1 MQERYHSQRVRRV
14 GKKCKIGNE
23 LVLGGNLKV
32 VTGFGL
38 SVTHGILLHPHE
50 SSILVRLGIGVA
62 LLQRIQ
68 MIVVFLQL
76 VPVRFQF
83 FQLPAFLSL
92 CGLLRFR
99 GRLGNLFKRIAQFA
113 RHFSQ
118 HGRGKLNI
126 LIVFR

>member
-1 MQERYHSQRVRRV
+1 M
-14 GKKCKIGNE
+14 
-23 LVLGGNLKV
+23 VLGGKLEV

-38 SVTHGILLHPHE
+38 TVTHGVLLHPHE
-50 SSILVRLGIGVA
+50 SGIFVRLGIGVA
-62 LLQRIQ
+62 LLQRAQ

-92 CGLLRFR
+92 CGLLLFR
-99 GRLGNLFKRIAQFA
+99 GRLGNLFKRITQFA
-113 RHFSQ
+113 RHFGQ
-118 HGRGKLNI
+118 HGRGKLNF